1 MNRIY
6 TILSLIVF
14 LPFFG
19 NSQQLPVSATTIM
32 NAPHPVYVNE
42 YYSIG
47 SNALQGIVVLNDL
60 NEPSWNVRL
69 LVTIEGE
76 GIKIKTKQNFLPS
89 NPINL
94 TSGIPLIL
102 EGSDFTQYLNV
113 NNVDLEGIT
122 AATLNQSGKLPE
134 GIYNFCI
141 EVVDYMSGVQLS
153 LPSCAPAFIF
163 FEPPPVTLQPECQG
177 VVIPSNPQMVNF
189 SWQIAGGAS
198 PTIAINSKYQLSV
211 YEVTEEGSDP
221 YFAVANNHA
230 LLVYESDFINQTQ
243 TQIDFG
249 ISTTSML
256 APGKQYVYRVR
267 AVDAEEKDIYRNNGF
282 SEWCWFF
289 YGYPHDGNLAIT
301 APEDEH
307 IFAKFETKYF
317 GWEISDLGVPGQE
330 FNYMAVIKELNE
342 GQEKEDAMD
351 ANADWYVKNLPTTS
365 DLNGGGVLLDKDTDP
380 GTTYIWQ
387 VTAYTGAQEVAK
399 SEIYTFYSAPILEEF
414 YAGGNIVK
422 VVSLSNSELDNLSG
436 LGRIQVSE
444 DEEDIVE
451 FEFESLTLNEVGSK
465 HVLVAGMA
473 EFDLSGRDPLEIP
486 GLDEENG
493 VARVEIENGKVTNSG
508 LELFGPIVWDF
519 PHATSQAGIAEVR
532 SNQDWFSLN
541 SSYQLLGESY
551 LPSSV
556 EYEILE
562 PHEFKITLNEASKFR
577 LENGSFSLS
586 LGGLVSTNDQVKTD
600 NELPYSV
607 SFYDEPSLYYFE
619 ASELMNT
626 ATNSFKPVDNL
637 DVLFIPNNA
646 VVDLSEEASP
656 GKVAGNPSWKGL
668 YFPEFIVR
676 FLSDD
681 LDGTNQLLIS
691 ENVDKVEDLSQSDF
705 WLENDGLQLKYD
717 FELSDEGITFNG
729 FSTTI
734 SGNFNVEDNQI
745 SSSKITGEI
754 KIPVIDK
761 IDGFGFEIPVTNDG
775 LAQGYLN
782 EDLTQRDMVFNPYGG
797 ENRVNIEINRAVF
810 ADNERLDLEIDAE
823 LVGIDAT
830 VLGITDFRIY
840 GDNSIG
846 VGSKSGS
853 KPLDTQAEGEYNGFV
868 AYVQEVGAALLNGNY
883 VFSYIAALDMGE
895 DVVGEDGPPLLAI
908 SSVEEVGGD
917 VVLPVYGPTSPQPE
931 PSISVP
937 TDITPGESSLTTY
950 EMFIAIDNV
959 IVEMEGYLKL
969 SNNDPAWGTS
979 FRGGINGSLK
989 VPTVI
994 EVGANMI
1001 FGDRDGLKFWYF
1013 DAYFND
1019 TEGLGIPVPPLF
1031 NLVAMEGKVY
1041 HHMSKNENEYIVDPD
1056 MAFGAGL
1063 YMQLIDNQTG
1073 GILFAVDAGA
1083 EIEVLES
1090 GDFTISMSGDGSFI
1104 NSNRRTAGGGITS
1117 AVGDA
1122 IVEEVLEAIGPISLT
1137 FSVGGGDLTIEAEG
1151 LTKGSMD
1158 YTKGDLAFGFDAEL
1172 GSTPGIGFNYS
1183 KGAGSL
1189 SFNANAA
1196 GSFGVGLD
1204 LDGKSLSL
1212 GIQGT
1217 NEGYLDLTY
1226 DDVSFATRVNRS
1238 NKTGTLEFAYG
1249 DKSIDFGVET
1259 DGGYLNL
1266 ELSSDLKFETGF
1278 NTAGSA
1284 YLGLTA
1290 GTNEFS
1296 VSGDKTSGEGS
1307 FDLSVDGLDMST
1319 LVNTLE
1325 KSASFVLNTSNVTLD
1340 VAGEYG
1346 KGGTFLLDAGG
1357 SSIDVAADLEGKTG
1371 HIDMTI
1377 GDKRLFAELT
1387 ESSQGALFLKN
1398 GDQEF
1403 GISGNTDGT
1412 AGSVNYKDNTTEFTI
1427 AADRT
1432 NKTGNIGLSFD
1443 DKVLASGVSEDS
1455 SYINIAFSDV
1465 ELNVQSD
1472 NQNKGMIEVVN
1483 GSSQIRVDADLEE
1496 KSGSLLLTDGTN
1508 SIYAKGEANATG
1520 ELDINIDN
1528 NIIKGVLGTTEST
1541 LFVSSGDYEFSIE
1554 GDNDGNGLLGFKK
1567 GNIETRLGVNI
1578 AQTAGEIYV
1587 GEGSDFIHI
1596 KANKTENKGLID
1608 LKKSSVEFTAAL
1620 DDSIYMY
1627 SGPVCLTRMSDGTG
1641 SMKYNDGNAGVGLY
1655 KKTSEIGIG
1664 LHDVG
1669 NELYLS
1675 HGTTSD
1681 FDSVYY
1687 KGNGQTASASIGGST
1702 GRIDLLNS
1710 LGSFG
1715 LTANTSGVGTISLA
1729 SGELDVT
1736 VTGDINN
1743 ESGGFEFEKGD
1754 ISMDGNAS
1762 ISDESFGIGFE
1773 KGDIISDLDYTST
1786 LQKINFEV
1794 INNFSISAQKENEAY
1809 ATVFTKGD
1817 HSFKGTV
1824 EGTSKEIEYE
1834 GMGAKVILGN
1844 DREYVSYDGH
1854 SLLVQNNKVFVD
1866 DEEVYDYSNAPMT
1879 DVLDLTKVD
1888 FSQLDLSGVDFT
1900 GIDLSGV
1907 DISGINMSGLNFADI
1922 DLEGINF
1929 SGLDFGN
1936 VDISSLNFTGIDLSG
1951 MDLSGLDFTGISLPN
1966 TNLSGIN
1973 FTGMNLSGITIP
1985 NVDLSG
1991 LDFTGI
1997 DFTGFGFTGVDL
2009 STIDFSGV
2017 DFGSL
2022 DLSGIDLSSLGN
2034 FEMTDLPNMD
2044 LSGIDFTGLDLS
2056 GIDLSMI
2063 DFSGIDLSGIG
2074 LPAIDWPSVD
2084 LANIDFTGLD
2094 LSGID
2099 LSMIDFSGID
2109 LSGISLS
2116 GLNFTG
2122 FDFGNLDLSMVNFT
2136 GFNFPNLD
2144 LSMIDFSDLD
2154 WTSIDLSM
2162 IDFTGF
2168 DFPNMDLSMFDFSG
2182 VDFPLVPDVNWSQ
2195 LFTFGDVEVRPYID
2209 GVNSAVT
2216 LLKGADSIYVKAADL
2231 TDGMIKGYI
2240 DGNDILIKK
2249 TGSNYSLIY
2258 DDYEAS
2264 LEGSELTIKQG
2275 ATNQLHLTPS
2285 KGTLV
2290 YENYEVSAS
2299 TAEGLQYTDGYNST
2313 TISSSGISA
2322 QSGDKQLSYNQEKE
2336 LFIQYE
2342 EGKNFKIHPQNGL
2355 EVNFDGSTLAISED
2369 QLSYSEEGRAYS
2381 ASPTELS
2388 FTEGDKQLIINEERS
2403 YLAYDAQN
2411 SIEFTGGVLTA
2422 SHDDKTF
2429 TISDEKEIT
2438 YNDPDRSLAISSE
2451 GMSLSEDG
2459 KSVSLSP
2466 EEMEIILSE
2475 DKRIKITE
2483 HLLNFQYEQNEV
2495 KLGSEALYFS
2505 DGTQT
2510 IDLSQ
2515 DALTLSQEE
2524 NSIYLSPNT
2533 FGLTYGANKSL
2544 SVDKADQ
2551 KVTFIYDD
2559 IETSFSTGESL
2570 SFTDGTR
2577 SFELGTTGLSMTDGD
2592 KGLAVLNEDGE
2603 QAIELTNG
2611 DDRFFVNNSGFAI
2624 DYSGKHFAITEEE
2637 YLHVDID
2644 DSRFIEVTDNSAIYS
2659 DNGTELII
2667 GGDDNFL
2674 ELKNGTKS
2682 IALTQDEKLAFVDGN
2697 YLATL
2702 SKDLEIEMTDG
2713 ERTIGLFTP
2722 THYVTYEQGDY
2733 ELGIRGGSGGNKPG
2747 IDVTAYGQ
2755 TLYVEGEATED
2766 VTIGIESPDFGE
2778 VAFTVDA
2785 QKNIETRFISG
2796 SSVYG
2801 FIKNE
2806 SGITPI
2812 TGTEPVPPETE
2823 FLEGSGSVEAMDGP
2837 THLTNSIADEA
2848 GGSIR
2853 GEIELSFDSKTSR
2866 FVANAAVAGTSPVC
2880 IEGAMALD
2888 VSPSSFKLD
2897 IGTEAQR
2904 IEVYPTCSG
2913 FGGGGWFGLES
2924 TSTATS
2930 VDVGVFVGWQAS
2942 ASVEI
2947 GNDAIGAGLSAEASA
2962 ELGVYAQADILPDF
2976 HLREAG
2982 IWLDLY
2988 VAIKA
2993 NYWAVGVSGSC
3004 TLAEAGLH
3012 GELIAK
3018 FLDTE
3023 TQVSGQLS
3031 GYVTVLDIVSASFDM
3046 SFDTSF

>member
-1 MNRIY
+1 MSANMNRIY

-60 NEPSWNVRL
+60 NEPSWDVRL

-122 AATLNQSGKLPE
+122 AASLNQSGKLPE

-141 EVVDYMSGVQLS
+141 EVVDYISGVQLS

-163 FEPPPVTLQPECQG
+163 FEPPPVTLQPECEG

-256 APGKQYVYRVR
+256 TPGKQYVYRVR

-301 APEDEH
+301 TPEDEH
-307 IFAKFETKYF
+307 IFTKFESRLF
-317 GWEISDLGVPGQE
+317 WWEVSDLGIPGQE
-330 FNYMAVIKELNE
+330 YNYTAVIKVLNE
-342 GQEKEDAMD
+342 GQEKEVAMD
-351 ANADWYVKNLPTTS
+351 ENADWYVKNPTTS
-365 DLNGGGVLLDKDTDP
+365 SSLNGCGFTLDTANP

-399 SEIYTFYSAPILEEF
+399 SEIYTFYSAPLVDHF
-414 YAGGNIVK
+414 MAGPNRVE
-422 VVSLSNSELDNLSG
+422 VVSLFNNELEDLSG
-436 LGRIQVSE
+436 VGRLQVSANE
-444 DEEDIVE
+444 NDVVE
-451 FEFESLTLNEVGSK
+451 FEFEHLDISDLGGGDYALIGGEAN
-465 HVLVAGMA
+465 L
-473 EFDLSGRDPLEIP
+473 DLSNMESIELEPNLASNGPANFSFTTGRV
-486 GLDEENG
+486 NY
-493 VARVEIENGKVTNSG
+493 SG
-508 LELFGPIVWDF
+508 IQTKGIVSWQF
-519 PHATSQAGIAEVR
+519 PHATTSGQIEFIESVE
-532 SNQDWFSLN
+532 DWFVLN
-541 SSYQLLGESY
+541 SNYQLNGTSELSDAREFE
-551 LPSSV
+551 L
-556 EYEILE
+556 LE
-562 PHEFKITLNEASKFR
+562 PYEFIVSLQKASVFQIS
-577 LENGSFSLS
+577 NGKYSLS
-586 LGGLVSTNDQVKTD
+586 FNGGASTNTNVKT
-600 NELPYSV
+600 NNGELYTVYFSGQ
-607 SFYDEPSLYYFE
+607 PSLYYFE
-619 ASELMNT
+619 VNSLLSN
-626 ATNSFKPVDNL
+626 ATNYLKPSDGLEIGFMPKSV
-637 DVLFIPNNA
+637 II
-646 VVDLSEEASP
+646 DLSEEQSP
-656 GKVAGNPSWKGL
+656 DKLSGTPGWKGF
-668 YFPEFIVR
+668 YFPEFQVR
-676 FLSDD
+676 ISPGATDASGQLSVSEIIDFHED
-681 LDGTNQLLIS
+681 QTN
-691 ENVDKVEDLSQSDF
+691 SDF
-705 WLENDGLQLKYD
+705 WLENAGLKLNYD
-717 FELSDEGITFNG
+717 YVLTQEGITFNG
-729 FSTTI
+729 FVTEIT
-734 SGNFNVEDNQI
+734 GNFNVEDNQI

-775 LAQGYLN
+775 LAQGYLY

-1104 NSNRRTAGGGITS
+1104 NSNRRTVGGGITS

-1183 KGAGSL
+1183 KGAGGL

-1204 LDGKSLSL
+1204 LDDKSLSL

-1296 VSGDKTSGEGS
+1296 ISGDKTSGEGS

-1325 KSASFVLNTSNVTLD
+1325 KSASFELNTSDVTLD

-1346 KGGTFLLDAGG
+1346 KGGSFLLDVGG
-1357 SSIDVAADLEGKTG
+1357 SSVDVATDLEGQTG

-1412 AGSVNYKDNTTEFTI
+1412 AGSVNYKDNSTEFAI

-1432 NKTGNIGLSFD
+1432 NKTGNIDLSFD
-1443 DKVLASGVSEDS
+1443 DKVLVSGVSEDS

-1483 GSSQIRVDADLEE
+1483 GSSQIRVDADLDE

-1528 NIIKGVLGTTEST
+1528 NILKGVLGATEST

-1578 AQTAGEIYV
+1578 PQTAGEIYV

-1627 SGPVCLTRMSDGTG
+1627 SGPVCLTRKSDGTG

-1655 KKTSEIGIG
+1655 KKTSEIGIR
-1664 LHDVG
+1664 LHDAA

-1687 KGNGQTASASIGGST
+1687 KGNGQTASASIAGNT
-1702 GRIDLLNS
+1702 GIIGLTNS
-1710 LGSFG
+1710 LGTFG

-1743 ESGGFEFEKGD
+1743 ESGEFEFEKGD
-1754 ISMDGNAS
+1754 ISMGGNAS

-1773 KGDIISDLDYTST
+1773 KGGIVSDLDYTST
-1786 LQKINFEV
+1786 LQRINFEV
-1794 INNFSISAQKENEAY
+1794 TNNFSISAQKEDDAY
-1809 ATVFTKGD
+1809 TTIFTKGD
-1817 HSFKGTV
+1817 HSLKGTV

-1844 DREYVSYDGH
+1844 DQEYVSYDGH

-1866 DEEVYDYSNAPMT
+1866 DEEVYDYSN
-1879 DVLDLTKVD
+1879 
-1888 FSQLDLSGVDFT
+1888 
-1900 GIDLSGV
+1900 
-1907 DISGINMSGLNFADI
+1907 
-1922 DLEGINF
+1922 
-1929 SGLDFGN
+1929 
-1936 VDISSLNFTGIDLSG
+1936 
-1951 MDLSGLDFTGISLPN
+1951 
-1966 TNLSGIN
+1966 
-1973 FTGMNLSGITIP
+1973 
-1985 NVDLSG
+1985 
-1991 LDFTGI
+1991 
-1997 DFTGFGFTGVDL
+1997 
-2009 STIDFSGV
+2009 
-2017 DFGSL
+2017 
-2022 DLSGIDLSSLGN
+2022 
-2034 FEMTDLPNMD
+2034 
-2044 LSGIDFTGLDLS
+2044 
-2056 GIDLSMI
+2056 
-2063 DFSGIDLSGIG
+2063 
-2074 LPAIDWPSVD
+2074 
-2084 LANIDFTGLD
+2084 
-2094 LSGID
+2094 
-2099 LSMIDFSGID
+2099 
-2109 LSGISLS
+2109 
-2116 GLNFTG
+2116 
-2122 FDFGNLDLSMVNFT
+2122 
-2136 GFNFPNLD
+2136 
-2144 LSMIDFSDLD
+2144 
-2154 WTSIDLSM
+2154 TSIA
-2162 IDFTGF
+2162 
-2168 DFPNMDLSMFDFSG
+2168 
-2182 VDFPLVPDVNWSQ
+2182 DVNWSQ
-2195 LFTFGDVEVRPYID
+2195 VFTFGDVEVRSYID

-2216 LLKGADSIYVKAADL
+2216 LLKGADSVYVLAADL
-2231 TDGMIKGYI
+2231 KDGMIKGYI

-2249 TGSNYSLIY
+2249 EGSNYSVEY
-2258 DDYEAS
+2258 DDYETS
-2264 LEGSELTIKQG
+2264 LNGSELTIKQG
-2275 ATNQLHLTPS
+2275 EVNEFRLTPTEGS
-2285 KGTLV
+2285 MV

-2299 TAEGLQYTDGYNST
+2299 AAEGLQYTDGYNST

-2388 FTEGDKQLIINEERS
+2388 FTEGDKQLTINEETS

-2438 YNDPDRSLAISSE
+2438 YNDPDRSLAISPE
-2451 GMSLSEDG
+2451 GMSLSEEG

-2475 DKRIKITE
+2475 DKRVKITE

-2551 KVTFIYDD
+2551 KVNFIYDD
-2559 IETSFSTGESL
+2559 IEASFSTGESL

-2682 IALTQDEKLAFVDGN
+2682 IALTQEEKLAFVDGD
-2697 YLATL
+2697 YVATL

-2755 TLYVEGEATED
+2755 TLYVEGEATQD

-2801 FIKNE
+2801 FIKDE

-2853 GEIELSFDSKTSR
+2853 GEIELSFDSETSR
-2866 FVANAAVAGTSPVC
+2866 LVANAAVAGTSPVC

-2947 GNDAIGAGLSAEASA
+2947 GNDAVGAGLSAEASA
-2962 ELGVYAQADILPDF
+2962 ELGVYAEADILPEF
-2976 HLREAG
+2976 HLNEAG

-2988 VAIKA
+2988 VAINA

-3004 TLAEAGLH
+3004 TLAEAGLQ